1 MTAHIN
7 IGSNLGDSRA
17 IIEAAVAG
25 LFALSAG
32 ECRRSSFVES
42 EPWGFDSPNPFLNI
56 GIDIE
61 SDLTP
66 TELLHAIQE
75 VERRVAAQFGADNTH
90 RNTDGTYRDR
100 AIDIDPI
107 LYGDVAVNTP
117 ELTLPHPRMHLRP
130 FVLAPLR
137 ELGYDIRPEGGGRQ
151 RIGVIMMRR
160 AALSMFTVPR
170 RPSTDCP
177 SKSGAR

>member
-32 ECRRSSFVES
+32 ECRRSSF
-42 EPWGFDSPNPFLNI
+42 
-56 GIDIE
+56 IE

-100 AIDIDPI
+100 AIDIDLI

>member
-75 VERRVAAQFGADNTH
+75 VERRVAAQ
-90 RNTDGTYRDR
+90 
-100 AIDIDPI
+100 
-107 LYGDVAVNTP
+107 
-117 ELTLPHPRMHLRP
+117 
-130 FVLAPLR
+130 LAPTTPTA
-137 ELGYDIRPEGGGRQ
+137 IPTAH
-151 RIGVIMMRR
+151 I
-160 AALSMFTVPR
+160 ATA
-170 RPSTDCP
+170 PSTLT
-177 SKSGAR
+177 